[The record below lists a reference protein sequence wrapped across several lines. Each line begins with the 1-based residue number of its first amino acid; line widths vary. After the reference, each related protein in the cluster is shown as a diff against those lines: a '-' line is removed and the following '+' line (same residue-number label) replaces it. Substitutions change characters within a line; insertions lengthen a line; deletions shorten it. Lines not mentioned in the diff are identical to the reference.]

1 MPAAEEPLIWTS
13 KGNVPVSSLEHYIA
27 WEDTPTYVKFR
38 EVYKDKA
45 TGEVVKE
52 SAHVL
57 ARQGEAAGAQQ
68 TQL

>member
-1 MPAAEEPLIWTS
+1 MSEPLIYT
-13 KGNVPVSSLEHYIA
+13 KYGNVPVSTLEHYVA
-27 WEDTPTYVKFR
+27 WEDTPEYVKFR

-57 ARQGEAAGAQQ
+57 ARRGTQMGAEQS
-68 TQL
+68 QL